1 MILHH
6 YVWGTDDVQIVEE
19 LPPHFLIVKSTIGN
33 GNLALFSKLSEQQGR
48 YFRNANKR
56 FYDAGLNENGESMD
70 PSDEYIPFVP
80 DIMFDDDGKGYLLLI
95 QPSALN
101 TLEGV
106 KRKVESINAIDKE
119 VREHD
124 EFYAGSLRNIL
135 ISYELVERN

>member
-6 YVWGTDDVQIVEE
+6 YIWGTDDVQIVEE

-56 FYDAGLNENGESMD
+56 FYDAGFN
-70 PSDEYIPFVP
+70 

>member
-56 FYDAGLNENGESMD
+56 FYVIYNVNM
-70 PSDEYIPFVP
+70 
-80 DIMFDDDGKGYLLLI
+80 
-95 QPSALN
+95 
-101 TLEGV
+101 
-106 KRKVESINAIDKE
+106 
-119 VREHD
+119 
-124 EFYAGSLRNIL
+124 LRVH
-135 ISYELVERN
+135 S

>member
-6 YVWGTDDVQIVEE
+6 YIWGTDDVQIVEE

-56 FYDAGLNENGESMD
+56 FYDAGFNESNERMD

-80 DIMFDDDGKGYLLLI
+80 DIMFDKDGNGYLLLM

-101 TLEGV
+101 TLEGL
-106 KRKVESINAIDKE
+106 KRKVEAINAIDKE
-119 VREHD
+119 VHEHD
-124 EFYAGSLRNIL
+124 EFYAGSLRDIL

>member
-1 MILHH
+1 M
-6 YVWGTDDVQIVEE
+6 
-19 LPPHFLIVKSTIGN
+19 KSTIGN

-56 FYDAGLNENGESMD
+56 FYDAGFNENGESMD

-80 DIMFDDDGKGYLLLI
+80 DIMFDDNCKGYLLLI

>member
-6 YVWGTDDVQIVEE
+6 YIWGTDDIQIVEE
-19 LPPHFLIVKSTIGN
+19 LSPRFLIVKSSIGN
-33 GNLALFSKLSEQQGR
+33 GNLALFSKLSERQSR
-48 YFRNANKR
+48 YFRNVNKR
-56 FYDAGLNENGESMD
+56 FYDAGFNESGESID
-70 PSDEYIPFVP
+70 PLDEYIPFVP

-101 TLEGV
+101 TLEGL
-106 KRKVESINAIDKE
+106 KRKAEAINAIDKE

-124 EFYAGSLRNIL
+124 ELYAGSLRNVL

>member
-6 YVWGTDDVQIVEE
+6 YIWGTDDVQIVEE

-56 FYDAGLNENGESMD
+56 FYDAGFNENGESMD

-80 DIMFDDDGKGYLLLI
+80 DIMFDDNCKGYLLLI

-106 KRKVESINAIDKE
+106 MYTIGLDTDQGTL
-119 VREHD
+119 REL
-124 EFYAGSLRNIL
+124 AVN
-135 ISYELVERN
+135 ELPDADRLPEGAYL